1 LLLMG
6 LSLAPLL
13 AAALLGG
20 SSPNAAAGEPCD
32 EHGTRELVTRFIRAF
47 NSGNV
52 RQLDAVFA
60 RGMWWRWY
68 SVGST
73 PGRRVQV
80 AAYNRTTLIKYF
92 RARHKQ
98 RERLVLRSF
107 QYNGWSNGFANFQYE
122 LTRIADDMRPRVART
137 YVGKGAVSCF
147 AGKLAVWSMGQE
159 S

>member
-1 LLLMG
+1 MG
-6 LSLAPLL
+6 LPLASLL

-20 SSPNAAAGEPCD
+20 ASPNVATGESCD
-32 EHGTRELVTRFIRAF
+32 ERGSRELVARFIRAF
-47 NSGNV
+47 NAGNV
-52 RQLDAVFA
+52 KQLDAVFA
-60 RGMWWRWY
+60 RGMSWRWY
-68 SVGST
+68 AVGSA

-107 QYNGWSNGFANFQYE
+107 QYSGWSNGFSNFHYE

-137 YVGKGAVSCF
+137 YVGKGSVSCF
-147 AGKLAVWSMGQE
+147 AGKLALWSMGQE

>member
-6 LSLAPLL
+6 LPLASLL
-13 AAALLGG
+13 AAALIGA
-20 SSPNAAAGEPCD
+20 SPNAAAGEACD
-32 EHGTRELVTRFIRAF
+32 ERGSRALVTRFIRAF

-52 RQLDAVFA
+52 RELNAVFA

-68 SVGST
+68 AVGT
-73 PGRRVQV
+73 APGRRVQA
-80 AAYNRTTLIKYF
+80 AAYNRNTLTKYF

-107 QYNGWSNGFANFQYE
+107 QYSGWANGYGNFQYE
-122 LTRIADDMRPRVART
+122 LTRIADDIRPRLART
-137 YVGKGAVSCF
+137 YVGRGAVSCW
-147 AGKLAVWSMGQE
+147 AGKLAVWSMGEE